1 MTSMIGRDQ
10 TAATAET
17 EVEIVEVMTPSER
30 PRHRRLDPVAL
41 LLGAWAVLAAL
52 FLLAPLI
59 IVFVNSMGVEQY
71 VVFPPSA
78 WSAQWYGRIPSYYL
92 DGAILSVGLAVAATI
107 AAAIVAV
114 PAGLAIA
121 RGTLPGK
128 SAIDA
133 LLRSPVQ
140 IPLLVSGVAF
150 LQFYVLIR
158 VTSGV
163 TLTDSFIGL
172 WLAHTIVVSPYLLTA
187 VVARLARY
195 PASLDEAAAGL
206 GAGPVRTFFDITL
219 PIISPAL
226 ASGLFFAFLVS
237 FDNVPTTVFL
247 IQSGKTTLPLAIFYD
262 TDQDLSRIQYA
273 VGTIVTVVFTT
284 LILVMMRR
292 LRLLPS
298 SESTRRGGG

>member
-1 MTSMIGRDQ
+1 MAIPASSASAP
-10 TAATAET
+10 TASVAGHVPAA
-17 EVEIVEVMTPSER
+17 R
-30 PRHRRLDPVAL
+30 RRRRLDMVRPVLTGWAL
-41 LLGAWAVLAAL
+41 LVAV

-59 IVFVNSMGVEQY
+59 IVFIDSIGVEQY
-71 VVFPPSA
+71 VVFPPGG
-78 WSAQWYGRIPSYYL
+78 WSLHWYQVIPKYYL
-92 DGAILSVGLAVAATI
+92 DGAILSVGLAVAAV
-107 AAAIVAV
+107 AAATVFAV
-114 PAGLAIA
+114 PAGMAIA
-121 RGTLPGK
+121 RGSLPGRA
-128 SAIDA
+128 AIDA

-140 IPLLVSGVAF
+140 IPLLISGVAF

-158 VTSGV
+158 TLTGV
-163 TLTDSFIGL
+163 TVTDSFVGL
-172 WLAHTIVVSPYLLTA
+172 WIAHTIVVSPYLLTA

-195 PASLDEAAAGL
+195 PASLDEAAYGL

-219 PIISPAL
+219 PIISPAV

-284 LILVMMRR
+284 LILVAMRW

-298 SESTRRGGG
+298 SASARRGGG

>member
-1 MTSMIGRDQ
+1 MATERRSGR
-10 TAATAET
+10 
-17 EVEIVEVMTPSER
+17 SR
-30 PRHRRLDPVAL
+30 PRLDIVRWGLA
-41 LLGAWAVLAAL
+41 GWAGLVAL
-52 FLLAPLI
+52 FLLAPLV
-59 IVFVNSMGVEQY
+59 IVLVNSLGVEQY
-71 VVFPPSA
+71 VVFPPGG
-78 WSAQWYGRIPSYYL
+78 WSTQWYGRIPEYYL
-92 DGAILSVGLAVAATI
+92 DGAIMSVVLAIAATAT
-107 AAAIVAV
+107 AALVAV

-121 RGTLPGK
+121 RGSLPGK
-128 SAIDA
+128 AAIDA

-158 VTSGV
+158 KTTGV
-163 TLTDSFIGL
+163 TVTDSFVGL
-172 WLAHTIVVSPYLLTA
+172 WMAHTIVVSPYLLTA

-195 PASLDEAAAGL
+195 PSSMDEAAYGL
-206 GAGPVRTFFDITL
+206 GAGPVRAFFDITL
-219 PIISPAL
+219 PIISPAV

-247 IQSGKTTLPLAIFYD
+247 IQSGQTTLPLAIFYD

-284 LILVMMRR
+284 LILVMMRY

>member
-1 MTSMIGRDQ
+1 MAPVADQ
-10 TAATAET
+10 PDPAPPP
-17 EVEIVEVMTPSER
+17 MR
-30 PRHRRLDPVAL
+30 RRRRLDVVRAL
-41 LLGAWAVLAAL
+41 LSGWALLVAL
-52 FLLAPLI
+52 FLLAPLV

-71 VVFPPSA
+71 VVFPPGG
-78 WSAQWYGRIPSYYL
+78 WSAQWYGRIPGYYL
-92 DGAILSVGLAVAATI
+92 EGAILSVGLAVAAT
-107 AAAIVAV
+107 AAAALVAV

-121 RGTLPGK
+121 RGSLPGR

-150 LQFYVLIR
+150 LQFYVLFR
-158 VTSGV
+158 KMTGV
-163 TLTDSFIGL
+163 TVTDSFVGL
-172 WLAHTIVVSPYLLTA
+172 WIAHTIVVSPYLLTA

-195 PASLDEAAAGL
+195 PASLDEAAYGL

-219 PIISPAL
+219 PIISPAV

-262 TDQDLSRIQYA
+262 TDQDLSRVQYA
-273 VGTIVTVVFTT
+273 VGTIVTVIFTT

>member
-1 MTSMIGRDQ
+1 MATRAANGARTVETPGAPARGRRRHIG
-10 TAATAET
+10 
-17 EVEIVEVMTPSER
+17 VVR
-30 PRHRRLDPVAL
+30 PLLSAWAL
-41 LLGAWAVLAAL
+41 LIAL
-52 FLLAPLI
+52 FLLAPLV
-59 IVFVNSMGVEQY
+59 IVFVNSIGVEQY
-71 VVFPPSA
+71 VVFPPGG
-78 WSAQWYGRIPSYYL
+78 WSAQWYSRIPDYYL
-92 DGAILSVGLAVAATI
+92 EGAILSVGLAVAAT
-107 AAAIVAV
+107 AAAALVAI

-121 RGTLPGK
+121 RGSLPGK

-158 VTSGV
+158 KTTGL
-163 TLTDSFIGL
+163 TITDSFIGL
-172 WLAHTIVVSPYLLTA
+172 WIAHTIVVSPYLLTA
-187 VVARLARY
+187 VVARLMRY
-195 PASLDEAAAGL
+195 PASLDEAAYGL

-219 PIISPAL
+219 PIISPAV

-247 IQSGKTTLPLAIFYD
+247 IQSGDTTLPLAIFYD

-284 LILVMMRR
+284 LILVMMRW